1 MRLFLL
7 PVVVSWGRCK
17 KRGGCKKIIDFLG
30 EAIEKFKNAL
40 VYGDFAQIAC
50 NSVLLKAAPP
60 RDTGR
65 V

>member
-7 PVVVSWGRCK
+7 SVGEGVK
-17 KRGGCKKIIDFLG
+17 KERGVQKNHDFVW